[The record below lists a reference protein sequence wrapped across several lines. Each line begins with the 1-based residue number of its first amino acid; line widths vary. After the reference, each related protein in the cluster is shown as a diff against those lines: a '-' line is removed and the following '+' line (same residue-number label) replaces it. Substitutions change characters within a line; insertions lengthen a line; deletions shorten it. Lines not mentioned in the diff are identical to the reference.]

1 MMKLK
6 KTFTLVEVMTA
17 LVIFSIV
24 IASVAGLFVSVQ
36 DSWRR
41 QKNTLDA
48 FQNIGWAIEFMSNE
62 LRRAIEVNSI
72 SNGIEFSIDPDSD
85 GHGPWLRIEYSYD
98 NTTHKIRR
106 CWRYGGSWN
115 AYQDLA
121 KSVVENPD
129 GDDFFTVEGTGPN
142 KTVTIEL
149 TTRPN
154 PDEPAGRGNLNYTL
168 VTTVRIRNKN

>member
-62 LRRAIEVNSI
+62 LRRAMEVNSV
-72 SNGIEFSIDPDSD
+72 SNGIEFRIDPDSD
-85 GHGPWLRIEYSYD
+85 GHGPWLWIEYSYD
-98 NTTHKIRR
+98 STTHRIRR
-106 CWRYGGSWN
+106 RWRQSGSWS
-115 AYQDLA
+115 AYKDLA
-121 KSVVENPD
+121 KSVVENPS
-129 GDDFFTVEGTGPN
+129 GNDFFTFGGTGADR
-142 KTVTIEL
+142 TVTIEL

-168 VTTVRIRNKN
+168 VTTVRIRN

>member
-6 KTFTLVEVMTA
+6 KTFTLIEVMTT

-24 IASVAGLFVSVQ
+24 IVSIAGLFVSVQ
-36 DSWRR
+36 DSWRG
-41 QKNTLDA
+41 QKDILDA

-62 LRRAIEVNSI
+62 LRRAIEVNPI
-72 SNGIEFSIDPDSD
+72 SNGIEFRIDPDSD
-85 GHGPWLRIEYSYD
+85 GHGPWLWIEYSYD

-106 CWRYGGSWN
+106 RWRQAGPWSDYK
-115 AYQDLA
+115 DLA

-129 GDDFFTVEGTGPN
+129 GNDFFTLEEAN
-142 KTVTIEL
+142 RKITIEL

-154 PDEPAGRGNLNYTL
+154 PDEPARRGNLNYTL
-168 VTTVRIRNKN
+168 VTTVRIRN